1 MTMNARASNLCCVA
15 NYRRTSCYRHK
26 LRPLLCHRLLHP
38 FMPFVTEELWQR
50 LPHPHSNASPS
61 PSPPPSQQPTPS
73 ANGSN
78 SGPSGNDGGPS
89 QSSIMMQPYPEP
101 QQAWH
106 NPEAEEHMQLVDNA
120 VRAVRKLRNDY
131 GLQRQRPQLFIQ
143 VCTAWH
149 ALLNC

>member
-1 MTMNARASNLCCVA
+1 
-15 NYRRTSCYRHK
+15 
-26 LRPLLCHRLLHP
+26 
-38 FMPFVTEELWQR
+38 MPFVTEELWQR
-50 LPHPHSNASPS
+50 LPHPHSNAHPS
-61 PSPPPSQQPTPS
+61 TTPPPSQQPTPS
-73 ANGSN
+73 ANGSHA
-78 SGPSGNDGGPS
+78 GPSGNGGDPS

-143 VCTAWH
+143 VCTACT